1 MQNSTLSGAF
11 DSLRKKHLRVEDLQ
25 ELLEQ
30 IKKRIKRKIRPRKL
44 KSLNEKQRANS
55 KKSDLANLR
64 LAVEFRKK
72 MDAVKQ
78 NIRKSN

>member
-11 DSLRKKHLRVEDLQ
+11 DTLRRKHLRVEDLQ
-25 ELLEQ
+25 ELLER
-30 IKKRIKRKIRPRKL
+30 IKKRIEQKIKPRKL
-44 KSLNEKQRANS
+44 KSLNKEKKTNA

-78 NIRKSN
+78 NIRKSD

>member
-78 NIRKSN
+78 NIRKSE